1 MSFKE
6 IMELKDEI
14 LKNNRDLEKKLKSQ
28 IEQYTNEF
36 VENISVFK
44 QRITSI
50 SDINNKIVNSLP
62 EINFQISKID
72 AIEKFDKKTDN
83 RISTQESRLM
93 AIMNEIEKIKTKYD
107 KIFIDNMTVP
117 GYVGGHCK
125 YLNLSEYLT
134 FNINEVSLLK
144 FELEQLKKDT
154 KNLKNKQDYTIK
166 QIVNLVDGSVR
177 RCNEYTDN
185 KQKDFQLLLDTKMT
199 EFNEKVME
207 IRMNVYKIQMKT
219 EEDINNLKNEFK
231 NIIEEKVQFT
241 NMFENK
247 LLIMQDE
254 FGEFQK
260 TYKTNMGE
268 VKEKYNTFE
277 KDINNIKDNIE
288 YLIKLIQYYQKKQ
301 NKNNN
306 NYNMDILDR
315 SLDKTSLFGEF
326 DIKNKN
332 FINKSIRQKK
342 KRNTVYGS
350 SSKKNNELKI
360 KRSNKKRNTMICTT
374 PVFKLQIKNKMI
386 PHIKEIAQVP
396 SPSFLGLINQIS
408 HKIINTPNE
417 VDYHKKNFQNDE
429 KNKNIKSQF
438 NYLYKELN
446 QEVNKD
452 NITIQSHSHKI
463 NKSKNNSDILGED
476 FSSMFESDSDSLQ
489 NDNNKSHK
497 ENMDS
502 NKNNNDDDND
512 KKEFH
517 FSRSKKK
524 SKTKKYFSRL
534 SLKPNV
540 DNINEEKKS
549 QYNCSKKF
557 EKNKLET
564 ILNNNHS
571 HYKRKKL
578 KKQNANKKSEN
589 SDKNNINIKY
599 IDNETEN
606 YFSQRNKEKNS
617 SSKFDKNQE
626 IKNIMNKQIVLNDN
640 NYNNTAR
647 EMNENI
653 LINEFNNKVIT
664 EYNDDTKI
672 NSNRFKINLKN
683 DNLIKNTNTKAT
695 NKKQML
701 KKNESDKRKQINNNK
716 ILKTLFPISK
726 SLNSYNNITIGAK
739 NLIYKN
745 NYSNTINAYSAI
757 SKNHKVSHVI
767 SSPKEYFNKNMK
779 NITPIQK
786 NVEIDSDT
794 GIGYKIVS
802 FDIPENTSLPQKTY
816 QLYALFGKKIQK
828 RNQIKTETISPL
840 DDLFKRQYNKNS
852 KKLRLELLSNSNM
865 MNDIPKKISP
875 IFGRT
880 AYAFY
885 TKKEIEGFGGSVN
898 NSLRMKGNNIINIAN
913 NNTPLSIK
921 FISNGKK

>member
-6 IMELKDEI
+6 MIELKDEI
-14 LKNNRDLEKKLKSQ
+14 LKNNRELEKNLKSQ

-50 SDINNKIVNSLP
+50 SEINNKIVNSLP
-62 EINFQISKID
+62 EIKFQISKID
-72 AIEKFDKKTDN
+72 AIEKFDKRTDN
-83 RISTQESRLM
+83 RISTHEARLM
-93 AIMNEIEKIKTKYD
+93 TIMNEIEKIKTKYD

-125 YLNLSEYLT
+125 YVNLSEYLT

-144 FELEQLKKDT
+144 FEIEQLKKDT

-199 EFNEKVME
+199 ELNEKVME

-247 LLIMQDE
+247 LLVMEDE

-260 TYKTNMGE
+260 TYKTNMDE
-268 VKEKYNTFE
+268 VKEKNNTFE
-277 KDINNIKDNIE
+277 KDINNIKGNIE
-288 YLIKLIQYYQKKQ
+288 YLIKLIQSYQKKQ
-301 NKNNN
+301 NINN
-306 NYNMDILDR
+306 NYNLDILE
-315 SLDKTSLFGEF
+315 SALGEF
-326 DIKNKN
+326 DAKNKN
-332 FINKSIRQKK
+332 FINKSTRQKK
-342 KRNTVYGS
+342 KRNTVYGNS
-350 SSKKNNELKI
+350 PKKNNELKI
-360 KRSNKKRNTMICTT
+360 RRSFKKRNTMICTT
-374 PVFKLQIKNKMI
+374 PILKLQIKNKMI
-386 PHIKEIAQVP
+386 PSIKDIAQVP
-396 SPSFLGLINQIS
+396 SPTFLGLINQIS
-408 HKIINTPNE
+408 HKIIKTSNE
-417 VDYHKKNFQNDE
+417 VENHKNNLQNDE
-429 KNKNIKSQF
+429 KTKNIKNEF
-438 NYLYKELN
+438 NYICKELN
-446 QEVNKD
+446 QEDNKD
-452 NITIQSHSHKI
+452 NNTVHSQSHKI

-476 FSSMFESDSDSLQ
+476 FSSMFESDSDSLR

-497 ENMDS
+497 ENKEND
-502 NKNNNDDDND
+502 KNNNDDDND
-512 KKEFH
+512 KNEFH
-517 FSRSKKK
+517 FSRNKKK
-524 SKTKKYFSRL
+524 SKSKKYFSKL
-534 SLKPNV
+534 SLKSNYN
-540 DNINEEKKS
+540 NINEEKKS
-549 QYNCSKKF
+549 QYNYSKKL

-564 ILNNNHS
+564 ILNHNQS

-578 KKQNANKKSEN
+578 KKQNTNKKSEN
-589 SDKNNINIKY
+589 NDKNNINLEY
-599 IDNETEN
+599 IDNETEKS
-606 YFSQRNKEKNS
+606 FSQSNKEKIS
-617 SSKFDKNQE
+617 SLKFDKIKNKE
-626 IKNIMNKQIVLNDN
+626 IKNIMNNQIILNDN
-640 NYNNTAR
+640 KYNNNTAR
-647 EMNENI
+647 ELNKKI
-653 LINEFNNKVIT
+653 IVNEFNKKIIT
-664 EYNDDTKI
+664 DYNDDTKNNI
-672 NSNRFKINLKN
+672 NTFKINLKN
-683 DNLIKNTNTKAT
+683 DNLTKSSNSKFS
-695 NKKQML
+695 NKKHIL
-701 KKNESDKRKQINNNK
+701 KKNESDKNKQINNNK
-716 ILKTLFPISK
+716 IIQTLFPISK
-726 SLNSYNNITIGAK
+726 SLNSYNNITMGAK
-739 NLIYKN
+739 NIIYKN

-767 SSPKEYFNKNMK
+767 SSPKEYLNKNMK
-779 NITPIQK
+779 NMENITPIQK
-786 NVEIDSDT
+786 KVEIDSDT

-828 RNQIKTETISPL
+828 KNQIKTETISPL
-840 DDLFKRQYNKNS
+840 DDLFKRQFNKNAR
-852 KKLRLELLSNSNM
+852 KLRLDMLSNSNM

-913 NNTPLSIK
+913 NNIPLDIK

>member
-14 LKNNRDLEKKLKSQ
+14 LKNNRELEKKLKSQ

-36 VENISVFK
+36 VDNISVFK

-50 SDINNKIVNSLP
+50 SEINNKIVNSLP
-62 EINFQISKID
+62 EIKFQISKID
-72 AIEKFDKKTDN
+72 AIEKFDKRADN
-83 RISTQESRLM
+83 KISTHETRLM
-93 AIMNEIEKIKTKYD
+93 TIMNEIEKIKTKYD

-125 YLNLSEYLT
+125 YVNLSEYLT

-144 FELEQLKKDT
+144 FEIEQLKKDT
-154 KNLKNKQDYTIK
+154 KNLKNKQDYTLK

-268 VKEKYNTFE
+268 VKEKNDIFE

-306 NYNMDILDR
+306 YNMDILE
-315 SLDKTSLFGEF
+315 KSLFEF
-326 DIKNKN
+326 DPKNKN
-332 FINKSIRQKK
+332 IINKNIRQKK

-350 SSKKNNELKI
+350 SSKNNNVLKI
-360 KRSNKKRNTMICTT
+360 KRSFKKRNTMICTT
-374 PVFKLQIKNKMI
+374 PIFKIQIKNKMI
-386 PHIKEIAQVP
+386 PNIKDIAQVP
-396 SPSFLGLINQIS
+396 SPTFLGLINQIS
-408 HKIINTPNE
+408 HKIIKTPKE
-417 VDYHKKNFQNDE
+417 VDYIKNNLQNDV
-429 KNKNIKSQF
+429 KIKNIKNKF
-438 NYLYKELN
+438 NYINKESN
-446 QEVNKD
+446 QDDNKD
-452 NITIQSHSHKI
+452 NNTVLSHGPKI
-463 NKSKNNSDILGED
+463 NKSKNNSDILGAD

-497 ENMDS
+497 ENKEND
-502 NKNNNDDDND
+502 KNNNDDDND
-512 KKEFH
+512 KNESH
-517 FSRSKKK
+517 FSRNKKK
-524 SKTKKYFSRL
+524 SKTKIFFNKL
-534 SLKPNV
+534 SLKSNY
-540 DNINEEKKS
+540 DNINEEKNS
-549 QYNCSKKF
+549 QYNCSQKL
-557 EKNKLET
+557 EKNNLET
-564 ILNNNHS
+564 ILNSHQS
-571 HYKRKKL
+571 HYETKKL
-578 KKQNANKKSEN
+578 KKQNTNKKTEN
-589 SDKNNINIKY
+589 SEQNNINIEY
-599 IDNETEN
+599 IDNEIEKS
-606 YFSQRNKEKNS
+606 FSQMNKEKNS
-617 SSKFDKNQE
+617 LSKFDKNKNKE
-626 IKNIMNKQIVLNDN
+626 IKNIMNNQIILNDN
-640 NYNNTAR
+640 YYNNNTAR
-647 EMNENI
+647 ELNKNI
-653 LINEFNNKVIT
+653 IVNEFNNKVIT
-664 EYNDDTKI
+664 EYNDDTKNNT
-672 NSNRFKINLKN
+672 NSFKINLKN
-683 DNLIKNTNTKAT
+683 DNLTKSSNSKFS
-695 NKKQML
+695 NKKHIL
-701 KKNESDKRKQINNNK
+701 KKNESDKNKQINNNDL
-716 ILKTLFPISK
+716 LKTIFPISK
-726 SLNSYNNITIGAK
+726 SLNSYNNITMGAK
-739 NLIYKN
+739 NRIYKN

-767 SSPKEYFNKNMK
+767 SSPKEYLNKNMK
-779 NITPIQK
+779 NTTTIQK
-786 NVEIDSDT
+786 NLEIDSDT

-802 FDIPENTSLPQKTY
+802 FDMPENTSLPQKTY
-816 QLYALFGKKIQK
+816 QLYALYGKKIQK
-828 RNQIKTETISPL
+828 KNQIKTETISPL
-840 DDLFKRQYNKNS
+840 DDLFKRQYNKNAR
-852 KKLRLELLSNSNM
+852 KLRLELLSNSNM

-913 NNTPLSIK
+913 NNIPLDIK

>member
-14 LKNNRDLEKKLKSQ
+14 LKNNRDLEKRLKSQ

-44 QRITSI
+44 QRITSV
-50 SDINNKIVNSLP
+50 SEINNKIVNSLP
-62 EINFQISKID
+62 EINFQISKINS
-72 AIEKFDKKTDN
+72 IEKFDKRTDN
-83 RISTQESRLM
+83 RISAHESRLM
-93 AIMNEIEKIKTKYD
+93 TIMNEIEKIKTKYD

-125 YLNLSEYLT
+125 YVNLSEYLT

-144 FELEQLKKDT
+144 LEIEQLKKDT

-177 RCNEYTDN
+177 RSNEYTDN

-247 LLIMQDE
+247 LLVMQDE

-260 TYKTNMGE
+260 TYKTNMDE
-268 VKEKYNTFE
+268 VKEKNNAFE
-277 KDINNIKDNIE
+277 KDINSIKDNIE

-306 NYNMDILDR
+306 MNILES
-315 SLDKTSLFGEF
+315 SLDKANLFGEF
-326 DIKNKN
+326 DSKNKN
-332 FINKSIRQKK
+332 FINKSIRKNK

-350 SSKKNNELKI
+350 SSKKNNELNI
-360 KRSNKKRNTMICTT
+360 RRSNKKRNTTICSST
-374 PVFKLQIKNKMI
+374 PVFKLQLKNKMI
-386 PHIKEIAQVP
+386 PNHNIKDIAPVT
-396 SPSFLGLINQIS
+396 SPTFLGLINQIS
-408 HKIINTPNE
+408 HKIIKTPNKA
-417 VDYHKKNFQNDE
+417 DYHKDNFQNE
-429 KNKNIKSQF
+429 EKNNKNKNPF
-438 NYLYKELN
+438 NYIYKELN
-446 QEVNKD
+446 QEENKD
-452 NITIQSHSHKI
+452 NNTVHSHSHKI
-463 NKSKNNSDILGED
+463 NKSKNNSGILGAD
-476 FSSMFESDSDSLQ
+476 FSSMFESDSESLQ
-489 NDNNKSHK
+489 NDNNKSQK
-497 ENMDS
+497 ENKES
-502 NKNNNDDDND
+502 EKNNDDDNNQ
-512 KKEFH
+512 KEFF
-517 FSRSKKK
+517 FSRHKKK
-524 SKTKKYFSRL
+524 SKSKKYFNKL
-534 SLKPNV
+534 TLKPRN
-540 DNINEEKKS
+540 DDINEDKKS
-549 QYNCSKKF
+549 QFNFSKKL
-557 EKNKLET
+557 EKNKLT
-564 ILNNNHS
+564 ILKHNHS
-571 HYKRKKL
+571 QYKRKKL
-578 KKQNANKKSEN
+578 KKQTTNKNSEN

-606 YFSQRNKEKNS
+606 SFSQRNKEKHS
-617 SSKFDKNQE
+617 SSKFDKNKNKE
-626 IKNIMNKQIVLNDN
+626 IKNRMNNQIILCDN

-653 LINEFNNKVIT
+653 IINEYNNKVIT
-664 EYNDDTKI
+664 EYNEDTKNNI
-672 NSNRFKINLKN
+672 NTFKINFKN
-683 DNLIKNTNTKAT
+683 DNLVKGLNTNFM
-695 NKKQML
+695 NIKQNL
-701 KKNESDKRKQINNNK
+701 KKNESDKSKQINNNN
-716 ILKTLFPISK
+716 ILKTFFPISK
-726 SLNSYNNITIGAK
+726 SLNNYNNITIGAK

-745 NYSNTINAYSAI
+745 NYSNTINAYSSI
-757 SKNHKVSHVI
+757 SKNHKVSHVV
-767 SSPKEYFNKNMK
+767 SSPKEYMNKKMK

-786 NVEIDSDT
+786 NIEIDSNT

-816 QLYALFGKKIQK
+816 QLYALFGKKIHK
-828 RNQIKTETISPL
+828 RTQIKTETISPL
-840 DDLFKRQYNKNS
+840 DDLFKRQYNKNT
-852 KKLRLELLSNSNM
+852 KKLRMELLSNSNM

-880 AYAFY
+880 AYTFY

-898 NSLRMKGNNIINIAN
+898 NSLRMKGNNIITIAN
-913 NNTPLSIK
+913 STPLSIK
-921 FISNGKK
+921 INSNGKK

>member
-1 MSFKE
+1 MIDLTELFKNQTF
-6 IMELKDEI
+6 ITI
-14 LKNNRDLEKKLKSQ
+14 LVVSILL
-28 IEQYTNEF
+28 IFAIILF
-36 VENISVFK
+36 VALH
-44 QRITSI
+44 RT
-50 SDINNKIVNSLP
+50 
-62 EINFQISKID
+62 
-72 AIEKFDKKTDN
+72 
-83 RISTQESRLM
+83 
-93 AIMNEIEKIKTKYD
+93 
-107 KIFIDNMTVP
+107 
-117 GYVGGHCK
+117 
-125 YLNLSEYLT
+125 
-134 FNINEVSLLK
+134 
-144 FELEQLKKDT
+144 KDT
-154 KNLKNKQDYTIK
+154 
-166 QIVNLVDGSVR
+166 R
-177 RCNEYTDN
+177 
-185 KQKDFQLLLDTKMT
+185 
-199 EFNEKVME
+199 
-207 IRMNVYKIQMKT
+207 
-219 EEDINNLKNEFK
+219 
-231 NIIEEKVQFT
+231 
-241 NMFENK
+241 
-247 LLIMQDE
+247 
-254 FGEFQK
+254 
-260 TYKTNMGE
+260 
-268 VKEKYNTFE
+268 
-277 KDINNIKDNIE
+277 
-288 YLIKLIQYYQKKQ
+288 
-301 NKNNN
+301 
-306 NYNMDILDR
+306 
-315 SLDKTSLFGEF
+315 
-326 DIKNKN
+326 
-332 FINKSIRQKK
+332 
-342 KRNTVYGS
+342 
-350 SSKKNNELKI
+350 
-360 KRSNKKRNTMICTT
+360 
-374 PVFKLQIKNKMI
+374 
-386 PHIKEIAQVP
+386 
-396 SPSFLGLINQIS
+396 
-408 HKIINTPNE
+408 
-417 VDYHKKNFQNDE
+417 
-429 KNKNIKSQF
+429 
-438 NYLYKELN
+438 
-446 QEVNKD
+446 
-452 NITIQSHSHKI
+452 
-463 NKSKNNSDILGED
+463 
-476 FSSMFESDSDSLQ
+476 
-489 NDNNKSHK
+489 
-497 ENMDS
+497 
-502 NKNNNDDDND
+502 
-512 KKEFH
+512 
-517 FSRSKKK
+517 
-524 SKTKKYFSRL
+524 
-534 SLKPNV
+534 
-540 DNINEEKKS
+540 
-549 QYNCSKKF
+549 
-557 EKNKLET
+557 
-564 ILNNNHS
+564 
-571 HYKRKKL
+571 L
-578 KKQNANKKSEN
+578 KKQNTNKKSEN